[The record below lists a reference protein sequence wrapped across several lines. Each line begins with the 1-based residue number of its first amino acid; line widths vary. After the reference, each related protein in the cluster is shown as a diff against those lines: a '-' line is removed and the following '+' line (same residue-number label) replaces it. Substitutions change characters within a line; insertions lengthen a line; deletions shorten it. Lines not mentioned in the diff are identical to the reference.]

1 MYKMCVR
8 KKGDRL
14 PVGVHHV
21 LEEGVGQLP
30 GHVAQ
35 APPQLL
41 TVQTHEGE
49 VLQRRDLL
57 GLFHV
62 SGQKQTIVKTDISH
76 KKFTRTTIAWAFFSP
91 KAPLCWV
98 AIEILF
104 RKNSAE

>member
-8 KKGDRL
+8 KKRDRL

-21 LEEGVGQLP
+21 LEKSVGQLP

-41 TVQTHEGE
+41 AVQPHEGE

-57 GLFHV
+57 GLLHV
-62 SGQKQTIVKTDISH
+62 SGQK
-76 KKFTRTTIAWAFFSP
+76 
-91 KAPLCWV
+91 
-98 AIEILF
+98 
-104 RKNSAE
+104 